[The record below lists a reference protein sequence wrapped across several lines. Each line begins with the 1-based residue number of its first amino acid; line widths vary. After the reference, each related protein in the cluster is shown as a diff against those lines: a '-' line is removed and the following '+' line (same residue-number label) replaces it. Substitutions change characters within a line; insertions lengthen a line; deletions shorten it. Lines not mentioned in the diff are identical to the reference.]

1 MPLVPKQEQPEG
13 QPKTRAGKLRA
24 LHATFSKQESRQADF
39 SKLLKR
45 YSFEDIERV
54 LKWLAKQSSH
64 YNQISSGN
72 LILRFAHFREQ
83 CDQDLSEYPVTQEAH
98 DVLEQISQIQTAEPI
113 PVEYVQHAIDEYR
126 KITQWLATE
135 STDHLAELLADK
147 LLPAKEFVYL
157 WFTRI
162 VPVYSKKFRK
172 FDLNH
177 PKFQQ
182 MMLKFSQ
189 EVGSPRAWISFS
201 VAIDAQR

>member
-1 MPLVPKQEQPEG
+1 MPLVPKQEQSAG

-54 LKWLAKQSSH
+54 LNWLAKQSSH
-64 YNQISSGN
+64 FNQVSSGN

-83 CDQDLSEYPVTQEAH
+83 CDQDLSEYPVTQEAE
-98 DVLEQISQIQTAEPI
+98 DVLEQIMQNQNAEPI
-113 PVEYVQHAIDEYR
+113 SVEYVQHAIDEYR
-126 KITQWLATE
+126 KITHWLANE
-135 STDHLAELLADK
+135 CTDPLAEKLCDK

-157 WFTRI
+157 WFSRI
-162 VPVYSKKFRK
+162 VPKYSKKFRK

-182 MMLKFSQ
+182 LMLRFSQ
-189 EVGSPRAWISFS
+189 EIGSPRAWISFS
-201 VAIDAQR
+201 VALDAQR